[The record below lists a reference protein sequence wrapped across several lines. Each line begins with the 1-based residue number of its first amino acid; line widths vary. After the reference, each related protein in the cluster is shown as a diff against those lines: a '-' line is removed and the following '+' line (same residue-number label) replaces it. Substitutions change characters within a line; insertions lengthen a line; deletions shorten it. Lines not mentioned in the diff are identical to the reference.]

1 MILLSLQHVQ
11 AAIWADTQV
20 ATINNSQISVQM
32 LGNGSK
38 VLTRAGLQT
47 VVFSATKGETY
58 NGTPVIGIKCG
69 NGSILWMSYNQ
80 PVLTTRG
87 TFKLAS
93 KLIPG
98 QDDLVSASGEAV
110 EILQMSASVQ
120 RIRLSLISAA
130 SYQPASTTNDHT
142 ILANGIWVG
151 DYSMELACS
160 LSVGRAFCE

>member
-1 MILLSLQHVQ
+1 MILLSLQHAQ
-11 AAIWADTQV
+11 AAIWSDTPV
-20 ATINNSQISVQM
+20 ATINNSQNYISM
-32 LGNGSK
+32 LTNGSK

-47 VVFSATKGETY
+47 VVWSVTRGATY
-58 NGTPVIGIKCG
+58 DGTPVIGIKCG
-69 NGSILWMSYNQ
+69 NGSLLWMSYNQ

-110 EILQMSASVQ
+110 KILQMGASVQ
-120 RIRLSLISAA
+120 RIKLSSISAA
-130 SYQPASTTNDHT
+130 SYQPATTANDHT

-160 LSVGRAFCE
+160 LNMGRAFCE